1 MLFSRFSPAP
11 CSPPLGGSDA
21 DSAVR
26 FTPAES
32 RAGAKS
38 GLTDAILVVA
48 VTLLA
53 RAHHKLER
61 ARGVVILLSHYLYSI
76 LYFAA
81 FAIN

>member
-1 MLFSRFSPAP
+1 MFSQFSPAP

-26 FTPAES
+26 FTPAEN

-38 GLTDAILVVA
+38 SYSGAILVVV

-61 ARGVVILLSHYLYSI
+61 ARGVIILLSHYLYSI

>member
-1 MLFSRFSPAP
+1 MFSRFSPAP

-38 GLTDAILVVA
+38 GYSDAILVVFDA
-48 VTLLA
+48 LLA

-61 ARGVVILLSHYLYSI
+61 ARGVIILLSHYLYSI
-76 LYFAA
+76 LYLAA
-81 FAIN
+81 PAIN